1 MSYDTLEDFFGDIV
15 GKARRGRGISE
26 AALAQNVG
34 LTAREIGQI
43 ESYALTPDDR
53 VIRRLADALNLDGEK
68 LVGVARGWMP
78 QRGNEAFEGRGRRV
92 ERLILDAGMTVNGY
106 LLKCMA
112 SGEGAII
119 DPGGQARVI
128 LDAVA
133 RADMQVTH
141 ILLTHGHGDHV
152 GALDAVADATRAQVC
167 GCQRDFGLMSS
178 RSRWVTEQV
187 DEGWQTRIGELDVT
201 ALSLP
206 GHTAGGIGYYTA
218 PVVFSGDALF
228 AGSLGGAMGTAY
240 FEQIRIVRDKVLSL
254 PGETIVF
261 PGHGPITSVAQ
272 ELEHNPYFL

>member
-26 AALAQNVG
+26 AALAQSVG
-34 LTAREIGQI
+34 LTVRELGQI

-53 VIRRLADALNLDGEK
+53 VIRKLADALNIDGEK

-78 QRGNEAFEGRGRRV
+78 QRGNEAFEDRGRRV
-92 ERLILDAGMTVNGY
+92 ERLILDAGMTVNCY
-106 LLKCMA
+106 LLKCTA
-112 SGEGAII
+112 SGKGAII

-152 GALDAVADATRAQVC
+152 GALDAVADATGAQVC
-167 GCQRDFGLMSS
+167 GCQRDFGLMGS
-178 RSRWVTEQV
+178 RSQWVTEQV

-206 GHTAGGIGYYTA
+206 GHTAGGIGYYAA
-218 PVVFSGDALF
+218 PVIFSGDALF

-240 FEQIRIVRDKVLSL
+240 FEQIRIVRDTVLSL

-272 ELEHNPYFL
+272 ELAHNPYFL

>member
-26 AALAQNVG
+26 AALAQSVG
-34 LTAREIGQI
+34 LTVRELGQI

-53 VIRRLADALNLDGEK
+53 VIRKLADALNIDGEK

-78 QRGNEAFEGRGRRV
+78 QRGNEAFEDRGRRV
-92 ERLILDAGMTVNGY
+92 ERLILDAGMTVNCY
-106 LLKCMA
+106 LLKCTA

-152 GALDAVADATRAQVC
+152 GALDAVADATGAQVC
-167 GCQRDFGLMSS
+167 GCQRDFGLMGS
-178 RSRWVTEQV
+178 RSQWVTEQV

-206 GHTAGGIGYYTA
+206 GHTAGGIGYYAT
-218 PVVFSGDALF
+218 PVIFSGDALF

-240 FEQIRIVRDKVLSL
+240 FEQIRIVRDTVLSL

-272 ELEHNPYFL
+272 ELAHNPYFL